1 MLYPELEL
9 VLNTIILAFE
19 VFPPSY
25 QGHVQTESLG
35 LGLKCR
41 TANMAIPCG

>member
-19 VFPPSY
+19 VFPS
-25 QGHVQTESLG
+25 HTKDMSKRNHLG
-35 LGLKCR
+35 LG
-41 TANMAIPCG
+41 